1 MLSSQL
7 AIPGIRYLFGQK
19 ANLTGKG
26 QMWGGNRGER
36 AYITVY
42 MSLGEKS
49 GKRIHFHI
57 LKKKPCH
64 IWTHFTEH
72 MKTAHKLIKPLY
84 SHSRN
89 FFSNNNINN
98 N

>member
-7 AIPGIRYLFGQK
+7 AIPGICYLFGQK

-26 QMWGGNRGER
+26 QMWGGNRGEG

-57 LKKKPCH
+57 LKK
-64 IWTHFTEH
+64 TT
-72 MKTAHKLIKPLY
+72 M
-84 SHSRN
+84 SHLDTFHRAYEN
-89 FFSNNNINN
+89 CP
-98 N
+98 